1 VSIKPAAGQTDV
13 DNTLFDWQHIWYESF
28 SAMSRAALEIS
39 GLDPAQFY
47 AECSALHQ
55 AHGTSE
61 YSFVLS
67 QLPSFKSMYGENVLS
82 VMQPAVDAFREARR
96 MNLTL
101 YPGVI
106 DALDTLKRDGVTI
119 AAFTESKAF
128 YTNYRFRKLE
138 LDGRID
144 FLYSPPDHQLPA
156 EPDAI
161 RMYEPETYALKHTQH
176 RLTPEGEVK
185 PNPHILLSIID
196 QLGFTPDETVYV
208 GDNKLKDVFMAQQA
222 NVCDVYAAYGSAQHR
237 IEQYDLLK
245 KVTHWT
251 PEMVERES
259 AAIKAGAIVPTH
271 TLEKSFAGIIE
282 IMEN

>member
-1 VSIKPAAGQTDV
+1 VKRLLVTDV
-13 DNTLFDWQHIWYESF
+13 DNTLFDWQLIWYESF

-39 GLDPAQFY
+39 GLDPAKFY
-47 AECSALHQ
+47 AECSILHQ

-67 QLPSFKSMYGENVLS
+67 QLPSFRSMYGDDVLA
-82 VMQPAVDAFREARR
+82 VMQPAIDAFREARR
-96 MNLTL
+96 NNLSL
-101 YPGVI
+101 YPGVA
-106 DALDTLKRDGVTI
+106 DALDVLKRNGVVI

-128 YTNYRFRKLE
+128 YTSYRFRKLG
-138 LDGRID
+138 LDGPID

-156 EPDAI
+156 EPGEI

-196 QLGFTPDETVYV
+196 ELGFTPEETVYV

-222 NVCDVYAAYGSAQHR
+222 RVCDVYAAYGSAQHR
-237 IEQYDLLK
+237 ADQYDLLK

-251 PEMVERES
+251 PEMVKRES
-259 AAIKAGAIVPTH
+259 EAIKPGAIVPTFS
-271 TLEKSFAGIIE
+271 LETSFSEIIK
-282 IMEN
+282 IVGV